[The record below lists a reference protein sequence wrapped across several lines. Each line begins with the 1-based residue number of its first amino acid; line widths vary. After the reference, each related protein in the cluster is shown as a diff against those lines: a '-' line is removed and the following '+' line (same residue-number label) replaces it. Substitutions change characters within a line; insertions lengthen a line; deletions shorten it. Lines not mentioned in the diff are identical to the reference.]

1 MLTLVARTGQLG
13 YLAALCTFHA
23 PYIFGLVGQ
32 MHLASHP
39 PCAPPPS
46 SCGPP
51 PSAAPKLWT
60 TTSQLAP
67 LVLAMLM
74 STHLARPNPFLGA
87 ADAGGLP
94 FPGGLLPGG
103 LTRGDLEVLLHLPLP
118 VCLYGWSILLHG
130 DTAELWCGFVVAACA
145 WCVRTLSLLAA
156 PRSTSKSTLRC
167 ADPPALCC
175 GRTGRSRTGS
185 EARSSQPSPR
195 PCLLQALA
203 RHRPDLHRD
212 AVVDRHVVPGR
223 RPGRHRARV
232 WLARALLRREH
243 IM

>member
-23 PYIFGLVGQ
+23 PFVFGLVGQ

-39 PCAPPPS
+39 PCGPSPGS

-51 PSAAPKLWT
+51 LSAAPKLWT

-74 STHLARPNPFLGA
+74 STHLARPNPFLA

-94 FPGGLLPGG
+94 FPGGLPGG

-118 VCLYGWSILLHG
+118 VCLYGWAILLHG
-130 DTAELWCGFVVAACA
+130 DTAELWCCFLVAACA
-145 WCVRTLSLLAA
+145 WCVRALSLLAA
-156 PRSTSKSTLRC
+156 PQHQQKHSSLRTLRR

-185 EARSSQPSPR
+185 EARSSQFPPR
-195 PCLLQALA
+195 PCPLQALA

-223 RPGRHRARV
+223 HRARV
-232 WLARALLRREH
+232 WLARAHLRREH